1 MKRPVTALA
10 AALGL
15 ASAAAAP
22 ASAVVIDFANSSLVG
37 AAFTDLSTPGQ
48 LSFSGLLGL
57 GQVRL
62 RAVIESGDLGAP
74 LAFDASLQNSDFV
87 NNFPGIVLGLSGT
100 TFASYGDLTPFFTT
114 VASSVL
120 TPSSV
125 SVVFSPPGEPA
136 GIDFGGFPPLP
147 SQDFTIST
155 AGLTAGSTFDINI
168 RVPEPATAA
177 LMAAGLLG
185 LAGMRRRGR

>member
-1 MKRPVTALA
+1 MNHRAIALA

-15 ASAAAAP
+15 ASATPAA
-22 ASAVVIDFANSSLVG
+22 AVVIDFANSSLNG
-37 AAFTDLSTPGQ
+37 AAFTDFSTPGQ
-48 LSFSGLLGL
+48 LSFSGLLGF

-62 RAVIESGDLGAP
+62 RAVIQSGDLGAP

-87 NNFPGIVLGLSGT
+87 NNWPGISVGLSGA
-100 TFASYGDLTPFFTT
+100 TFASYGALTPFFTT
-114 VASSVL
+114 VASSTL

-125 SVVFSPPGEPA
+125 SVGFSAPGEPA

-147 SQDFTIST
+147 GHDFTIST
-155 AGLTAGSTFDINI
+155 AGLTAGRTFDISI

-177 LMAAGLLG
+177 LMGAGLLG
-185 LAGMRRRGR
+185 LAGLRRRRR